1 MQSVKNITFTAMAMA
16 VPLVVSLATVP
27 FYIHKIGAER
37 YGALAIAWL
46 MLGYFSQADFGIG
59 RAVMQRISSLDKD
72 RRTGA
77 QSAPII
83 WSALVLSIATGLLT
97 SIILYFAAG
106 YFFTE
111 LFQVDAGLASE
122 LQSALILLAMSGP
135 VANIFSVAVGALQGA
150 ERQRAVALLN
160 LVNGVSLQLFPLAAA
175 YLVNIDLHT
184 LILAALSSR
193 IVTVLP
199 PCILLWSTFL
209 RRHPVHVSRLQVAN
223 LMNFGAWIMV
233 SAIVS
238 PLMVITDRFIIGA
251 VAGALAVAAYT
262 VPAQIASRTMIVPY
276 AIMQVLFPQLAGL
289 GEEDGR
295 RRAAQALV
303 AMGTI
308 FAPVIIGLICLAD
321 PLMHLWLGDNLDP
334 RSIMIGQILLVGWWG
349 NALAQVPYGLI
360 QARGNSRF
368 TGLMHIV
375 ELPIY
380 GAMLYA
386 FWIAMGL
393 NGMALAFTMRI
404 FLDCAIL
411 LYKARLVQL
420 GILGRLI
427 GPALLIAAS
436 LALAPQLQ
444 DWATAMASASTLCVA
459 LAVLTFVVMPN
470 EARRWTRQL
479 LGR

>member
-1 MQSVKNITFTAMAMA
+1 MHSVKNITFTAIAMA
-16 VPLVVSLATVP
+16 VPLLVSVATVP
-27 FYIHKIGAER
+27 LYIHKIGAER

-59 RAVMQRISSLDKD
+59 RAVTQRISSLDKD

-77 QSAPII
+77 QTAPII
-83 WSALVLSIATGLLT
+83 WSALALSIAAGLLT

-106 YFFTE
+106 YFFSE
-111 LFQVDAGLASE
+111 LLQVDVGLAAE
-122 LQSALILLAMSGP
+122 LQSALFLLAMSGP
-135 VANIFSVAVGALQGA
+135 VANIFNVAVGALQGA
-150 ERQRAVALLN
+150 ERQRSVAMLN
-160 LVNGVSLQLFPLAAA
+160 LANGVSLQLFPLAAA
-175 YLVNIDLHT
+175 YLVNIDLYT
-184 LILAALSSR
+184 LIFAALSSR

-199 PCILLWSTFL
+199 PCILLWNTFL
-209 RRHPVHVSRLQVAN
+209 RRHPVRASRSQVAS

-233 SAIVS
+233 SAIVG
-238 PLMVITDRFIIGA
+238 PLMIITDRFIIGA

-262 VPAQIASRTMIVPY
+262 IPAQIASRTMIVPY

-295 RRAAQALV
+295 RRAAQALIG
-303 AMGTI
+303 MGTI
-308 FAPVIIGLICLAD
+308 FAPVIIGLVCLAD
-321 PLMHLWLGDNLDP
+321 PLFHLWLGNNLDP
-334 RSIMIGQILLVGWWG
+334 RSIMIGQILMVGWWG

-368 TGLMHIV
+368 TGLMHLI

-380 GAMLYA
+380 GAMLYG

-393 NGMALAFTMRI
+393 NGMALAFTLRI
-404 FLDCAIL
+404 FLDCTIL
-411 LYKARLVQL
+411 LVKARLVEL
-420 GILGRLI
+420 GILGRLT

-436 LALAPQLQ
+436 LVLAPRLQ
-444 DWATAMASASTLCVA
+444 DWSTAMAGASVLCVA